1 MAQVTGSVAVVSH
14 HSSLIW
20 FDNFPKNFSKSILTS
35 AIYLEEFELNKDLY
49 LSKIFPNDYNV
60 IPKNTL

>member
-1 MAQVTGSVAVVSH
+1 MAQVTGPVTVVSH

-20 FDNFPKNFSKSILTS
+20 FDNFPKNFLKSILTS